1 MILKALHILCQG
13 LVLLCKLIIFP
24 YLFGELGLEID
35 CDFLLKLRV
44 LLLQVVDLVLQLLS
58 LLDLRLR
65 IRFDGLCLGGLSVVV
80 N

>member
-1 MILKALHILCQG
+1 MILKTLHILGQG

-65 IRFDGLCLGGLSVVV
+65 IRFDGLCLGGLCVVV